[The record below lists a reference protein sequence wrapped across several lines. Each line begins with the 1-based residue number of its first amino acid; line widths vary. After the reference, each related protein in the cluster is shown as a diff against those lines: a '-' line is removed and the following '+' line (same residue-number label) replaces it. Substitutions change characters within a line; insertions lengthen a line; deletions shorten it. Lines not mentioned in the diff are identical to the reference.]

1 MAFVCSHSLPSAA
14 VIMLQ
19 SVIFPRRRAK
29 QQLLQDP
36 QQVEHDPLQFP
47 PDYAT
52 LWFENSPEFQAA
64 ICNLTFF
71 FLSLLLFTTYLWFT
85 EVAQDTA
92 DIHFFVLKI
101 KDETLTSP
109 SRDINDK
116 LNDLVYNV
124 IASTIHAA
132 VYSKQKTC
140 FIAFQPLQQRPWLR
154 EVIRVI
160 RWHFVQVV
168 VSRFGNTEPHVNFLL
183 DTRPVSSEV
192 AVLSPQSP
200 DASLLLV
207 TGNKVKDP

>member
-1 MAFVCSHSLPSAA
+1 MTLYNFPRITPPFDFKTLRSFRP
-14 VIMLQ
+14 Q
-19 SVIFPRRRAK
+19 SVIC
-29 QQLLQDP
+29 L
-36 QQVEHDPLQFP
+36 
-47 PDYAT
+47 
-52 LWFENSPEFQAA
+52 
-64 ICNLTFF
+64 FF
-71 FLSLLLFTTYLWFT
+71 FFPSSLYNLLMIYRSSPGYSGHL
-85 EVAQDTA
+85 
-92 DIHFFVLKI
+92 FFVLKI

-109 SRDINDK
+109 STDINDK